1 MSKLRFIGLD
11 VHKDSIVAAVADAGS
26 AAAEGVGSWLW
37 DEVRVLKELQKLGPL
52 STLKVCYEAGPT
64 GYGLARSLQAAGV
77 DCVVVAPGLVPQ
89 VAGSRIK
96 TDRRDAKKLAHFLR
110 SGDLTVVWLPDEQTE
125 ALRDLER
132 ARDDARLA
140 ERRIKQQLLKF
151 LLRHGRRYDEGKENW
166 TKTHWTWVRQQ
177 KFEHEAQQRVLADAI
192 TTTEH
197 ATARIA
203 KLDADIAECIEGWA
217 LAPLVKN
224 LQAFRGIKLLTAV
237 GIAAE
242 IGDFARF
249 PKAGNFMGYVGLVPS
264 ENSSGQSR
272 RQGGI
277 TKTGNRHVRRLLIEA
292 AWHYF
297 NAPLV
302 ASAAL
307 TARRVGVSEEVIAI
321 ADRALRRLRKKC
333 QAMQLRK
340 KSGTK
345 IVTALA
351 RELAGFVWAAARVG
365 EAIPSASGRSKSL
378 PPVRTPAV
386 TERVKMS
393 AKTSAK
399 PPVKE
404 KPVTPPKKSPV
415 ERAKPTTQAPRSR
428 ASSNEAK
435 LPKSPP
441 APSRLPVPPR
451 RERAGP

>member
-1 MSKLRFIGLD
+1 MSKLRFVGLD
-11 VHKDSIVAAVADAGS
+11 VHKDSIVAAVADSGDRP
-26 AAAEGVGSWLW
+26 AEVLGSWPW
-37 DEVRVLKELQKLGPL
+37 CEARVLKELQKLGPVSSL
-52 STLKVCYEAGPT
+52 RVCYEAGPT
-64 GYGLARSLQAAGV
+64 GYGLARALIAAGI

-89 VAGSRIK
+89 VAGAKIK
-96 TDRRDAKKLAHFLR
+96 TDRRDARKLAHFLR
-110 SGDLTVVWLPDEQTE
+110 SGDLTVVSVPDEQTE

-151 LLRHGRRYDEGKENW
+151 LLRHGRRYTEGKEHW
-166 TKTHWTWVRQQ
+166 TKVHWTWIRQQ

-192 TTTEH
+192 STTEQ
-197 ATARIA
+197 AMARIT
-203 KLDADIAECIEGWA
+203 KLNADIAECVEGWS

-224 LQAFRGIKLLTAV
+224 LQAFRGVQLLTAV

-242 IGDFARF
+242 IGDFVRF

-302 ASAAL
+302 VSAAL
-307 TARRVGVSEEVIAI
+307 TERRVGVPEEVIAI

-333 QAMQLRK
+333 LAMQLRK
-340 KSGTK
+340 KTGTK

-351 RELAGFVWAAARVG
+351 RELAGFIWAVG
-365 EAIPSASGRSKSL
+365 QATASRPVKL
-378 PPVRTPAV
+378 PVQR
-386 TERVKMS
+386 
-393 AKTSAK
+393 TSA
-399 PPVKE
+399 E
-404 KPVTPPKKSPV
+404 KPPKKIAEKPDRPPQPGRSRRTSPTKP
-415 ERAKPTTQAPRSR
+415 KPTARTP
-428 ASSNEAK
+428 
-435 LPKSPP
+435 
-441 APSRLPVPPR
+441 
-451 RERAGP
+451 

>member
-1 MSKLRFIGLD
+1 MEGPAITGVRGLESVARGHLLQSQNSEAGPMSKLRFVGLD
-11 VHKDSIVAAVADAGS
+11 VHKNSIVAAVAESGDRP
-26 AAAEGVGSWLW
+26 AEVLGSWPW
-37 DEVRVLKELQKLGPL
+37 CEARVLKELQKLGPL
-52 STLKVCYEAGPT
+52 SSLRVCYEAGPT
-64 GYGLARSLQAAGV
+64 GYGLARALIAAGV

-89 VAGSRIK
+89 VAGAKIK
-96 TDRRDAKKLAHFLR
+96 TDRRDARKLAHFLR
-110 SGDLTVVWLPDEQTE
+110 SGDLTVVWVPDEQTE

-151 LLRHGRRYDEGKENW
+151 LLRHGRRYDEGKETW
-166 TKTHWTWVRQQ
+166 TKMHWAWIRRQ

-192 TTTEH
+192 STTEH

-203 KLDADIAECIEGWA
+203 KLDADIAECIAGWA

-242 IGDFARF
+242 IGDFTRF
-249 PKAGNFMGYVGLVPS
+249 AKAGNFMGFVGLVPS

-297 NAPLV
+297 NAPV
-302 ASAAL
+302 VVSAAL
-307 TARRVGVSEEVIAI
+307 TERRVGLSEEVIAI

-333 QAMQLRK
+333 RALQLRK
-340 KSGTK
+340 KTGTK

-351 RELAGFVWAAARVG
+351 RELAGFIWAVG
-365 EAIPSASGRSKSL
+365 QATAGLS
-378 PPVRTPAV
+378 V
-386 TERVKMS
+386 
-393 AKTSAK
+393 K
-399 PPVKE
+399 PPVQRTSVEKSPKKNAEKTSTAAKIAE
-404 KPVTPPKKSPV
+404 KPDRPPQLGRSRRPSPTKP
-415 ERAKPTTQAPRSR
+415 KPTARTS
-428 ASSNEAK
+428 
-435 LPKSPP
+435 
-441 APSRLPVPPR
+441 
-451 RERAGP
+451 

>member
-1 MSKLRFIGLD
+1 MAR
-11 VHKDSIVAAVADAGS
+11 
-26 AAAEGVGSWLW
+26 
-37 DEVRVLKELQKLGPL
+37 
-52 STLKVCYEAGPT
+52 TLI
-64 GYGLARSLQAAGV
+64 AAGV

-110 SGDLTVVWLPDEQTE
+110 SGDLTVVWIPDEQTE

-151 LLRHGRRYDEGKENW
+151 LLRHGRRYDEGKETW

-177 KFEHEAQQRVLADAI
+177 KFSHEAQQRVLADAI
-192 TTTEH
+192 TTTEQ

-203 KLDADIAECIEGWA
+203 RLDADIVECIEGWA

-242 IGDFARF
+242 IGDFVRF
-249 PKAGNFMGYVGLVPS
+249 PKAGHFMSYVGLVPS

-297 NAPLV
+297 NAPAV
-302 ASAAL
+302 VSAAL
-307 TARRVGVSEEVIAI
+307 TERRAGVSEEVIAI

-333 QAMQLRK
+333 HAMQLRK
-340 KSGTK
+340 KTGTK

-351 RELAGFVWAAARVG
+351 RELAGFVWAVG
-365 EAIPSASGRSKSL
+365 QVTAGRTVQSPVPRTLTGK
-378 PPVRTPAV
+378 PPQLSRSRKDSPAKPKPTSRTP
-386 TERVKMS
+386 
-393 AKTSAK
+393 
-399 PPVKE
+399 
-404 KPVTPPKKSPV
+404 
-415 ERAKPTTQAPRSR
+415 
-428 ASSNEAK
+428 
-435 LPKSPP
+435 
-441 APSRLPVPPR
+441 
-451 RERAGP
+451 